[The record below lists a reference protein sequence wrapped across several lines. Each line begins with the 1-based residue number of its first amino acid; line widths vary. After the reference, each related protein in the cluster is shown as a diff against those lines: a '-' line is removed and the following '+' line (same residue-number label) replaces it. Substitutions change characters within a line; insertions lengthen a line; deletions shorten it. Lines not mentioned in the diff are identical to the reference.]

1 MSLKKPTR
9 EEYKVEGD
17 KVTHTP
23 TGKSYEAYPGSAEV
37 ANENVVDVA
46 DYSEFDIREIAK
58 QILAE
63 RVRITEQLR

>member
-1 MSLKKPTR
+1 
-9 EEYKVEGD
+9 VEGD

-37 ANENVVDVA
+37 ASENAVDVA
-46 DYSEFDIREIAK
+46 DYSELEIREIAT

>member
-1 MSLKKPTR
+1 MPLKTATR

-23 TGKSYEAYPGSAEV
+23 TGKSYEAYPGSADI
-37 ANENVVDVA
+37 AKENVVDVA
-46 DYSEFDIREIAK
+46 DYSESDIREIAR

>member
-1 MSLKKPTR
+1 MPLKRPTR

-23 TGKSYEAYPGSAEV
+23 TGKCYEAYPGSAEV
-37 ANENVVDVA
+37 VSENAVDIA

>member
-1 MSLKKPTR
+1 MPLKTPTR

-46 DYSEFDIREIAK
+46 DYLEFDIRELAK

-63 RVRITEQLR
+63 RVRITVQLR

>member
-1 MSLKKPTR
+1 MPLKTPNR
-9 EEYKVEGD
+9 EEYKVVGD

-37 ANENVVDVA
+37 AKENVVDVA
-46 DYSEFDIREIAK
+46 DYLEFDIRALAK